1 MVLYLVA
8 VVMITAY
15 FRPSYQRL
23 YRDSGELP
31 PGWERHLLESKSK
44 SESEWETRM
53 EKIHRDRRA
62 TLHRA
67 CQKFNLE
74 GPPPSPRRLHK
85 LRYNDPYRLVYCD
98 VAKAGSTTMKKIL
111 ARVDPNYDYIRE
123 NGLHD
128 QDAFK
133 DLSQFPAGSPA
144 LTSRLTNY
152 TKFMIVREPLERLL
166 SAYQDKFRYGRAVRE
181 FERNYGEHFL
191 EVRTPN
197 DAERWQTAAA
207 RTARKARLNVT
218 FAEFVRGVLTGEER
232 WQKAARAADTKARLN
247 ITFAEFVRGVLT
259 GEERWQKAA
268 RAAHSK
274 ARLNITF
281 AEFVRGVLTGEDR
294 YFNIHWQPQ
303 HLICHPCR
311 IHYDYIG
318 HLETMHDDV
327 KYIMRKTGII
337 EKVAPPKQTARRA
350 GNNLATMYAQIPLSH
365 IRQLGRMYAFD
376 YIAYSFHFED
386 TLHLF
391 QLRHFHV
398 SSLTTVNAGMK
409 RDES

>member
-197 DAERWQTAAA
+197 DAERWQ
-207 RTARKARLNVT
+207 
-218 FAEFVRGVLTGEER
+218 
-232 WQKAARAADTKARLN
+232 
-247 ITFAEFVRGVLT
+247 
-259 GEERWQKAA
+259 KAA

-386 TLHLF
+386 TVRNIVKGWEDEMHL
-391 QLRHFHV
+391 
-398 SSLTTVNAGMK
+398 
-409 RDES
+409 